1 MHNFMKNVSKA
12 IKEDQ
17 KSTEPPKVKLDV
29 RDERQIFSDDPKLE
43 DFMDEV
49 DDHSDAERVLSPPPF
64 QSDHDDVID
73 EQLSQSPS
81 EMPQTPL
88 PTSQNNLLE
97 EIDLYK
103 NVHFR
108 NPTRETILSQRESKL
123 LQGRESASSFKSF
136 EVNKQPRQGARS
148 ALASRTHEISYHE
161 DKPRPNS
168 SPGMCS
174 KQQNLENRPTSSL
187 SSSSSTHRLLPR
199 ANTAY
204 GYPHA
209 ETPEVVQQIFSNTAS
224 SSQSVRSHTTEVDQ
238 KIFSNSALQ
247 SQSAPKKRTIHAHN
261 DPKCVKCMDRE
272 VKKMAEKLSEYA
284 VLHYITLF

>member
-1 MHNFMKNVSKA
+1 MHNFMRNVSKA

-17 KSTEPPKVKLDV
+17 KSTEPAKVKLDV
-29 RDERQIFSDDPKLE
+29 KDERQFYSDDPKLE

-49 DDHSDAERVLSPPPF
+49 DDHSDVERVLSPPLF
-64 QSDHDDVID
+64 QEDHDDVIE

-81 EMPQTPL
+81 EVPQTPL
-88 PTSQNNLLE
+88 PTSKDNLLE
-97 EIDLYK
+97 ETDLYK

-108 NPTRETILSQRESKL
+108 NPTRETISSQRESKL

-136 EVNKQPRQGARS
+136 EINKQPRQGARS

-174 KQQNLENRPTSSL
+174 KQHNLEYRPASSL
-187 SSSSSTHRLLPR
+187 SSSSSTNRLVPR
-199 ANTAY
+199 ANAVY
-204 GYPHA
+204 GYPHG
-209 ETPEVVQQIFSNTAS
+209 ETPEVVQQIFSNTGS
-224 SSQSVRSHTTEVDQ
+224 SSQGLRSHTTEVDQ

-247 SQSAPKKRTIHAHN
+247 SQSAPKKRTKHAHN
-261 DPKCVKCMDRE
+261 DPNCVKCMDRE
-272 VKKMAEKLSEYA
+272 IKKMAEKLSEY
-284 VLHYITLF
+284 VGLHITLF